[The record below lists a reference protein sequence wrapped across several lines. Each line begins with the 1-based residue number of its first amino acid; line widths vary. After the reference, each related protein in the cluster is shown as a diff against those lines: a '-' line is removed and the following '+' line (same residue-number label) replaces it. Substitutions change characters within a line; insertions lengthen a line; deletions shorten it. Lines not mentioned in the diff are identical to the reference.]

1 MRNPNQSLSRQ
12 GSNPNTSSQPSPTQQ
27 PRVSHVTMPGSQ
39 VTSVTSHGS
48 HMTPVSHAAHEPL
61 NTSVMYDANVP
72 PASNGVPPHSTS
84 ADQYQYQ
91 HLSSLGSSGDSNCST
106 ASSSPHTSIS
116 EEGKQDQVTR
126 STSDSSS
133 ESGSV
138 TADMKR
144 ALVELQLRKKQ
155 IKGGI
160 DKGLS
165 GLSSAATMSTPASTA
180 TPLTVRLFFCVNCGK
195 QLHSGYTQCTYCS
208 SPAASHPISSVPP
221 LPMVSTATGLSRIQ
235 LQPKP
240 MRASTASAEEAM
252 QHHCKTQA
260 FNVSTQGGAGGGAST
275 GLGALPR
282 PSTGIWGGGEM
293 GGAVGAPVSTASSP
307 PVKLLFC
314 PICGIKLHSGHTQ
327 CTYCSSPAASP
338 PTSSVPPPPMV
349 STATGLSRIHSEELQ
364 PKPMRASAASAEEAM
379 QHHRK
384 TQAFNVSTQ
393 GGAGGG
399 ARVETG
405 GVVGG
410 SDKTVLD
417 IFSEKER
424 VWKETWRE
432 RGYSDEEIP
441 AEPGSTELPPP
452 RVPEQTKKPV
462 GRERRKGKKPDCDP
476 SKSVMVELDRYRRD
490 AEQKLV
496 MNQMAQEGQIFMEC
510 IKVLYIIIIAALA
523 NFLCVQGVVIFL
535 LFYSSSLSASFS
547 SPCIPPS
554 ISCVCSTGTP
564 WRRSS

>member
-1 MRNPNQSLSRQ
+1 MIAQACDLLLKYVINLLKPKRPQVWRSIKTTNSHFGARVDCMVGARRILTEIGYSEDKSTAMQFPDSVEEPDKPKLHIIAAELLMAKLEVEEQMRIPNQSLSLQ
-12 GSNPNTSSQPSPTQQ
+12 GSNPITPSQPSPTQQ

-48 HMTPVSHAAHEPL
+48 RMTPVSHAAHEPL

-91 HLSSLGSSGDSNCST
+91 HLSSLGSSGDSNCGT

-133 ESGSV
+133 ESGSI

-165 GLSSAATMSTPASTA
+165 GLNSAATMSTPA
-180 TPLTVRLFFCVNCGK
+180 TPLTVKPFFCFNCGNK
-195 QLHSGYTQCTYCS
+195 LHSRYTQCTYCIC
-208 SPAASHPISSVPP
+208 PAASHPI
-221 LPMVSTATGLSRIQ
+221 
-235 LQPKP
+235 
-240 MRASTASAEEAM
+240 
-252 QHHCKTQA
+252 
-260 FNVSTQGGAGGGAST
+260 
-275 GLGALPR
+275 
-282 PSTGIWGGGEM
+282 
-293 GGAVGAPVSTASSP
+293 
-307 PVKLLFC
+307 
-314 PICGIKLHSGHTQ
+314 
-327 CTYCSSPAASP
+327 
-338 PTSSVPPPPMV
+338 SSVPPPPMV

-384 TQAFNVSTQ
+384 TQAFNVPTQ
-393 GGAGGG
+393 GSAGGG

-405 GVVGG
+405 GAVGG
-410 SDKTVLD
+410 GDKTVLD

-476 SKSVMVELDRYRRD
+476 SKSVMVDLDWYRRD

-510 IKVLYIIIIAALA
+510 IKVLYTCVIIIAALA
-523 NFLCVQGVVIFL
+523 NFLCAHGVVIFL
-535 LFYSSSLSASFS
+535 LFYSSSFSASFS